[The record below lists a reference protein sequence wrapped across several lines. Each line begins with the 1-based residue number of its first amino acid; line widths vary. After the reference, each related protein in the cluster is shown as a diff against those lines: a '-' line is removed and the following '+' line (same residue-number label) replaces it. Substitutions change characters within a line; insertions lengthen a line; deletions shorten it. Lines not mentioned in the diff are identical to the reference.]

1 MADFNNIELRSEK
14 VRNIIGKVP
23 PEIIRTGIGDI
34 TVILLILILAA
45 FFVPYPESIKGTA
58 TVTGI
63 DVTGCIHAEV
73 LIPYRYITKVKKGM
87 PVEMEFEG
95 YEAARHGYPNGKIVN
110 CTKTVT
116 VMDGNNF
123 FTAEIIL
130 DNQHASYPILKDMKG
145 SASILLS
152 DESIACHIFPM
163 LGH

>member
-1 MADFNNIELRSEK
+1 
-14 VRNIIGKVP
+14 
-23 PEIIRTGIGDI
+23 
-34 TVILLILILAA
+34 
-45 FFVPYPESIKGTA
+45 
-58 TVTGI
+58 
-63 DVTGCIHAEV
+63 
-73 LIPYRYITKVKKGM
+73 M

-95 YEAARHGYPNGKIVN
+95 YEATRHGYPNGKIVN